1 MTHNMLS
8 KCIKLHDTQCQENTA
23 IFQIG
28 LKIREMRNVF
38 VKFDS
43 TLFESKSVC
52 HGMIMILFPFL
63 AAKEKAFLTF
73 IAKYNALH
81 YYVYYLWVR
90 IRRV

>member
-1 MTHNMLS
+1 
-8 KCIKLHDTQCQENTA
+8 
-23 IFQIG
+23 
-28 LKIREMRNVF
+28 MRNVF

-81 YYVYYLWVR
+81 YYVYYLSSNSAGLNFWHSK
-90 IRRV
+90 IC

>member
-1 MTHNMLS
+1 
-8 KCIKLHDTQCQENTA
+8 
-23 IFQIG
+23 
-28 LKIREMRNVF
+28 MRNVF

-81 YYVYYLWVR
+81 YYVYYL
-90 IRRV
+90 